1 MNELRQALTELVGLH
16 RELLSISVE
25 KMEGI
30 KVGNIDSLQPLLTR
44 ERKLVRKIEQVEEI
58 RIQLVNDWI
67 KAEEITDAEP
77 TITFILEQMTNETER
92 QELEEVTIDLTKVIT
107 ELKAQ
112 EKLNIALINQ
122 SMQFVQ
128 MSLDLMSPSLK
139 NMNYSNMDKPDV
151 EQPNRSIFDSKA

>member
-16 RELLSISVE
+16 RELLNISVE

-30 KVGNIDSLQPLLTR
+30 KAGNIDSLQPLLTR

-139 NMNYSNMDKPDV
+139 NMNYSNMDKSDV

>member
-44 ERKLVRKIEQVEEI
+44 ERKLVQKIEQVEKI
-58 RIQLVNDWI
+58 RIQLVNNWI
-67 KAEEITDAEP
+67 EAEEITDAEP

-92 QELEEVTIDLTKVIT
+92 LELEEVTIELTKVIT

-139 NMNYSNMDKPDV
+139 NMNYSN
-151 EQPNRSIFDSKA
+151 

>member
-1 MNELRQALTELVGLH
+1 MTELRQALTELVGLH
-16 RELLSISVE
+16 QELLSVSIE

-30 KVGNIDSLQPLLTR
+30 KNGDIDNLQALLVR
-44 ERKLVRKIEQVEEI
+44 ERKLVRKIEQVEKL
-58 RIQLVNDWI
+58 RMQLVNNWLE
-67 KAEEITDAEP
+67 AEKITEVDP
-77 TITFILEQMTNETER
+77 TITFILEHMTNEAER
-92 QELEEVTIDLTKVIT
+92 LELEEVTIELTKVMT

-112 EKLNIALINQ
+112 EKLNISLLNQ

-139 NMNYSNMDKPDV
+139 NMNYSNMDKPNV

>member
-44 ERKLVRKIEQVEEI
+44 ERKLVQKIEQVEKI
-58 RIQLVNDWI
+58 RIQLVNNWI
-67 KAEEITDAEP
+67 EAEEITDAEP

-92 QELEEVTIDLTKVIT
+92 LELEEVTIELTKVIT